1 MSSAVRGADH
11 AWAFRPLLGRA
22 PVVRLLPVRL
32 LLLLLGPAT
41 VLPHLLAGPALVL
54 LLPPRM
60 GPAMVPTRLL
70 VLNHLRRAAVTP
82 GFLAGRR
89 PHQGDDDD
97 RAQRGRRGHDPRAV
111 QGREG
116 GSQGGCPA
124 NATRVAEA
132 GLRDLVSNGGAAATV
147 RRWQLRARTYR
158 CHAEET
164 YGAKLAANDAA

>member
-1 MSSAVRGADH
+1 MCSASTRRTRGGSASYATARSTSMSSAVRGADH

-89 PHQGDDDD
+89 PHQGDDGWT
-97 RAQRGRRGHDPRAV
+97 RTGTAPSLARNGAYARIRPISMILFPRSAPPVSPRA
-111 QGREG
+111 
-116 GSQGGCPA
+116 
-124 NATRVAEA
+124 
-132 GLRDLVSNGGAAATV
+132 NGTPRIRHLKSEV
-147 RRWQLRARTYR
+147 
-158 CHAEET
+158 
-164 YGAKLAANDAA
+164 